1 MVLVC
6 VGPGGAFRE
15 NKGKPKVLL
24 VPLCRDH
31 QGVEVGGYRVSPSGA
46 RRDRGPPPGSGP
58 ASEAAVENLASL
70 GLPSTQLPSPGAPA
84 ASTEAAAGHPS
95 YLDLKSD

>member
-15 NKGKPKVLL
+15 NKGKPEVLS
-24 VPLCRDH
+24 VPLHRDH
-31 QGVEVGGYRVSPSGA
+31 QGVEVGGLQSLSLGGK
-46 RRDRGPPPGSGP
+46 RGQRTTGSGP
-58 ASEAAVENLASL
+58 ASEAAVETLASP

-84 ASTEAAAGHPS
+84 ASTEATAGHPS

>member
-6 VGPGGAFRE
+6 FGPGGAFRE
-15 NKGKPKVLL
+15 NKGKPAVLL
-24 VPLCRDH
+24 VPFGRDH
-31 QGVEVGGYRVSPSGA
+31 QGVEVGGYRVSPLGE
-46 RRDRGPPPGSGP
+46 RGNRGPPLGSGP
-58 ASEAAVENLASL
+58 ASEAATETSASP

-84 ASTEAAAGHPS
+84 PSTETTAGHPS